1 VCGRCAGSMHAV
13 GIRKTRGR
21 QKAHFCRASEGDRRQ
36 NNESVWPTD
45 SRAGALRLKAGDR

>member
-1 VCGRCAGSMHAV
+1 MHAV

-36 NNESVWPTD
+36 NNESVCGRRTVEPGAGH
-45 SRAGALRLKAGDR
+45 RAPALRLKAGDR